1 MNCIDKMYKEIEEI
15 KRREE
20 LENLSKVQPFKTIKQ
35 DVTFET
41 NIETTISKVDY
52 LSQIEVNYNDWQ
64 KKYFNEEKAKS
75 FITFVLKKYV
85 IFNASILDKED
96 AYNFISK
103 IGEKYADSESLIDL
117 YTNSV
122 NGLLNLIGESEK
134 TSEFFLNPYNAIF
147 KDEKG
152 YYAVIYKGKYSDVKK
167 PIAYPENQLKK
178 VLKEIFEVYAEDFKT
193 TFSSEKERNVFMN
206 SLKAYVN
213 KSNVSDAIK
222 TQDYLE
228 VQFFGILNE
237 HGVLKEKFIE
247 YLDQKGLRLIKVGNL
262 YYNKK
267 PYEEYGEYKKIEF
280 RYWFYHNINGV

>member
-1 MNCIDKMYKEIEEI
+1 M
-15 KRREE
+15 
-20 LENLSKVQPFKTIKQ
+20 
-35 DVTFET
+35 
-41 NIETTISKVDY
+41 
-52 LSQIEVNYNDWQ
+52 
-64 KKYFNEEKAKS
+64 
-75 FITFVLKKYV
+75 
-85 IFNASILDKED
+85 
-96 AYNFISK
+96 
-103 IGEKYADSESLIDL
+103 IGENE
-117 YTNSV
+117 N
-122 NGLLNLIGESEK
+122 
-134 TSEFFLNPYNAIF
+134 TSQFFLNPYNAIF

-152 YYAVIYKGKYSDVKK
+152 YYAVIYKGKYTDVKK

-280 RYWFYHNINGV
+280 RY